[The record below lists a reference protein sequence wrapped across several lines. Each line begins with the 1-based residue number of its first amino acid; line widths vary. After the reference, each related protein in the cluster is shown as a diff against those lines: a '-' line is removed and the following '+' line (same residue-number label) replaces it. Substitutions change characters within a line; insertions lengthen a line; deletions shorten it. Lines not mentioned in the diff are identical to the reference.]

1 MRLEADL
8 EKQRVIFWCYC
19 YVTWQLHDKHCKNE
33 LVYESSYLYK
43 LCHVTLNICNEFPK
57 ERLFVSAWTKGTV
70 GNTDGPWV
78 TKWKKGVSSVL
89 RGPFCPSAQ
98 TKDPPPFQ
106 QNSLLE
112 GLLFEDVLSWIIV
125 HECLFPRKN
134 ICLFSI
140 PTLQLKS

>member
-1 MRLEADL
+1 MRLEAYKELCSDAI
-8 EKQRVIFWCYC
+8 VM
-19 YVTWQLHDKHCKNE
+19 LHDKHCKNQS
-33 LVYESSYLYK
+33 VYDSSYLYK
-43 LCHVTLNICNEFPK
+43 LCYEKSNICNGFPK

-70 GNTDGPWV
+70 GNTDDPWV

-89 RGPFCPSAQ
+89 RGPFCPSSQ

>member
-1 MRLEADL
+1 MRLAADL
-8 EKQRVIFWCYC
+8 EKQRVVFWCYC

-89 RGPFCPSAQ
+89 RGPFCPSSQ

-112 GLLFEDVLSWIIV
+112 GLLFEDVLSWMFMNV
-125 HECLFPRKN
+125 FFLGRTFVYFPYQHYN
-134 ICLFSI
+134 
-140 PTLQLKS
+140 